1 MARLPTFEN
10 SRDVQDDPKQK
21 NQWALVAIKLA
32 GDTEFTPNPEA
43 REWMSE
49 HLDDLAI
56 VYAPDLAKLADENGN
71 IHVSQLPER
80 KKKLRTPHRGQQHYL
95 NNTSEWVG
103 IDEPDVAPVALPNM
117 EEYTRHEQEFVAEQ
131 LRYHGV
137 VKDAPVVEVDKASVT
152 EAPVFNPADATV
164 SYVKGYL
171 VHASDQ
177 ERRRVLAAEMM
188 GKKRQGI
195 LNDPSLR
202 GL

>member
-10 SRDVQDDPKQK
+10 SRDVQDDPQQK
-21 NQWALVAIKLA
+21 YQWAFVAIKLA

-43 REWMSE
+43 REWMSQ
-49 HLDDLAI
+49 HLEDLGFRH
-56 VYAPDLAKLADENGN
+56 D
-71 IHVSQLPER
+71 PELML
-80 KKKLRTPHRGQQHYL
+80 KKLRTPHRGQQHYL

-103 IDEPDVAPVALPNM
+103 VDEPDVAPVNLPNM
-117 EEYTRHEQEFVAEQ
+117 DEYTLHEQAVVQEQ
-131 LRYHGV
+131 LYYTGV
-137 VKDAPVVEVDKASVT
+137 AKRPAPPEPDKASVT
-152 EAPVFNPADATV
+152 VAPVFNPSDHTV
-164 SYVKGYL
+164 SAVKGYL
-171 VHASDQ
+171 WDRSES

>member
-10 SRDVQDDPKQK
+10 SRELQDDPQQK
-21 NQWALVAIKLA
+21 YQWAFVAIKLA

-43 REWMSE
+43 REWMSQ
-49 HLDDLAI
+49 HLEDLGFRH
-56 VYAPDLAKLADENGN
+56 D
-71 IHVSQLPER
+71 PELML
-80 KKKLRTPHRGQQHYL
+80 KKLRTPHRGQQHYL

-152 EAPVFNPADATV
+152 VAPVFNPADATV

-195 LNDPSLR
+195 LNDPSVR

>member
-117 EEYTRHEQEFVAEQ
+117 NEYTRHEQEFVAEQ

-152 EAPVFNPADATV
+152 EAPVLNPADATV

-195 LNDPSLR
+195 LNDPLLR

>member
-1 MARLPTFEN
+1 MNWVSYSTPLSLEGLVVARLPTFEN
-10 SRDVQDDPKQK
+10 SRELQDDPQQK
-21 NQWALVAIKLA
+21 YQWAFVAIKLA

-43 REWMSE
+43 REWMSQ
-49 HLDDLAI
+49 HLEDLGFRHDPA
-56 VYAPDLAKLADENGN
+56 LMT
-71 IHVSQLPER
+71 
-80 KKKLRTPHRGQQHYL
+80 KKLRTPHRGQQHYL

-117 EEYTRHEQEFVAEQ
+117 DEYTRHEQEFVAEQ